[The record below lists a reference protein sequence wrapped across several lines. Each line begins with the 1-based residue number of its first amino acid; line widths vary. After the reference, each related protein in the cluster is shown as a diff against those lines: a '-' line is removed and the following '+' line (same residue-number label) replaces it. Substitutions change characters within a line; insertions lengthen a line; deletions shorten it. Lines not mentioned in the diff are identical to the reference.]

1 MANKSQM
8 SAAPFVPHSDS
19 LERLSRAAKGCEGCD
34 LYRNATQTVFGEGAA
49 HARVI
54 LIGEQ
59 PGNEEDR
66 EGLPFV
72 GPAGRILNQA
82 LEEAEVERSDLYVTN
97 AVKHFKFEPR
107 GKRRLHKKPS
117 VPEISACRPWLEAEI
132 AAIHPE
138 LIVCL
143 GATAAR
149 SVFGREMKVTV
160 ERGELRSHE
169 WAKAALVTVHP
180 SALLRIEDT
189 ERKHAEWEL
198 FVRDLRKVHTWLEE
212 HRTVA

>member
-1 MANKSQM
+1 M
-8 SAAPFVPHSDS
+8 SAARFVPHSDN
-19 LERLSRAAKGCEGCD
+19 LERLSRAAKGCEGCS
-34 LYRNATQTVFGEGAA
+34 LYRNATQTVFGEGPA

-54 LIGEQ
+54 LVGEQ

-72 GPAGRILNQA
+72 GPAGRVLNQA
-82 LEEAEVERSDLYVTN
+82 LEEAEVDRSALYVTN

-117 VPEISACRPWLEAEI
+117 APEISACRPWLEAEI

-149 SVFGREMKVTV
+149 SVFGREVKVTA
-160 ERGELRSHE
+160 ERGELRPHQ
-169 WAKAALVTVHP
+169 WAKASLVTVHP
-180 SALLRIEDT
+180 SALLRIDDK
-189 ERKHAEWEL
+189 ERKLAEWNL
-198 FVRDLRKVHTWLEE
+198 FIRDLRKIHAWLEE
-212 HRTVA
+212 HSAGKRKS